1 MKFTL
6 KGDMLV
12 IEIKLGKAYESST
25 GKSNIRFSSR
35 GFQAVDGKLR
45 ANVTVIEKR

>member
-1 MKFTL
+1 MKVTL
-6 KGDMLV
+6 KGDVLT
-12 IEIKLGKAYESST
+12 IEVKLGKAYESST

-35 GFQAVDGKLR
+35 GFQAIDGKLR